1 MNGDQSDELMR
12 ASSRW
17 KSQVFS
23 PPVNALI
30 AEILELGGQSELDR
44 TFDHFRKEVEP
55 ALQRLRDRLMS
66 VAMDRGLEI

>member
-1 MNGDQSDELMR
+1 MTAEQGDELIR
-12 ASSRW
+12 ATSRW

-30 AEILELGGQSELDR
+30 AEILELGGQAELDR
-44 TFDHFRKEVEP
+44 TFDHLRKEVEP
-55 ALQRLRDRLMS
+55 ALQRIRDRLMS